1 MKLLIQR
8 VSAASVEVDNQIV
21 SSIQQG
27 VMALVGFDKHDNTES
42 LRSMAEKLLN
52 FKIFNDHNGKIS
64 RSILETNHQLL
75 VVPQVTLSVG
85 TKKGSRPSFS
95 KAADP
100 KKSFHFFQEFIQI
113 IKSLNLECEIGSFG
127 TDMSVRLVNDGP
139 VTFWF
144 EN

>member
-8 VSAASVEVDNQIV
+8 VSTASVEVDNQIV

-42 LRSMAEKLLN
+42 LRSMAKKLLN

-85 TKKGSRPSFS
+85 TKKGSKPSFS

-100 KKSFHFFQEFIQI
+100 KKSFHFFQEFIQV
-113 IKSLNLECEIGSFG
+113 IKSKNLECEIGSFG
-127 TDMSVRLVNDGP
+127 SDMSVRLVNDGP

>member
-1 MKLLIQR
+1 
-8 VSAASVEVDNQIV
+8 
-21 SSIQQG
+21 
-27 VMALVGFDKHDNTES
+27 MALVGFDKHDNTES
-42 LRSMAEKLLN
+42 LTSMAEKLLN

-85 TKKGSRPSFS
+85 TKKGSSPSFS

-100 KKSFHFFQEFIQI
+100 KKSFHFYQEFIQI
-113 IKSLNLECEIGSFG
+113 IKSKNFECEIGSFG
-127 TDMSVRLVNDGP
+127 SDMSVRLVNDGP

>member
-8 VSAASVEVDNQIV
+8 VSTASVEVDNQIV

-52 FKIFNDHNGKIS
+52 FKIFNDQNGKIS

-85 TKKGSRPSFS
+85 TKKGSKPSFS

-127 TDMSVRLVNDGP
+127 SDMSVRLVNDGP

>member
-8 VSAASVEVDNQIV
+8 VSTASVEIDNQIV

-85 TKKGSRPSFS
+85 TKKGSKPSFS

-113 IKSLNLECEIGSFG
+113 IKRKNFECEIGIFG
-127 TDMSVRLVNDGP
+127 SDMSVRLVNDGP

>member
-8 VSAASVEVDNQIV
+8 VSTASVEVDNQIV

-27 VMALVGFDKHDNTES
+27 VLALVGFDKHDTRES
-42 LRSMAEKLLN
+42 LVSMAKKLLN

-64 RSILETNHQLL
+64 KSILETNHQLL

-85 TKKGSRPSFS
+85 TKKGSKPSFS

-113 IKSLNLECEIGSFG
+113 IKKNNLECEIGSFG
-127 TDMSVRLVNDGP
+127 SDMSVRLVNDGP

>member
-85 TKKGSRPSFS
+85 TKKGSKPSFS

-113 IKSLNLECEIGSFG
+113 IKRKNFECEIGIFG
-127 TDMSVRLVNDGP
+127 SDMSVRLVNDGP

>member
-1 MKLLIQR
+1 LKLLIQR
-8 VSAASVEVDNQIV
+8 VSTASVEVDNQIV

-64 RSILETNHQLL
+64 RSLLETNHQLL

-85 TKKGSRPSFS
+85 TKKGSKPSFS

-100 KKSFHFFQEFIQI
+100 VKSFHFFQEFIQI
-113 IKSLNLECEIGSFG
+113 IKRNNLECEIGSFG
-127 TDMSVRLVNDGP
+127 SDMSVRLVNDGP

>member
-8 VSAASVEVDNQIV
+8 VSTASVEVDNQIV

-85 TKKGSRPSFS
+85 TKKGSKPSFS

-113 IKSLNLECEIGSFG
+113 IRRKNLECEIGSFG
-127 TDMSVRLVNDGP
+127 SDMSVRLINDGP

>member
-8 VSAASVEVDNQIV
+8 VSTASVEIDNQIV

-42 LRSMAEKLLN
+42 LTSMVEKLLN

-85 TKKGSRPSFS
+85 TKKGSKPSFS

-100 KKSFHFFQEFIQI
+100 KKSFHFYQEFIQI
-113 IKSLNLECEIGSFG
+113 IRRKNLECEIGSFG
-127 TDMSVRLVNDGP
+127 SDMSVRLVNDGP

>member
-8 VSAASVEVDNQIV
+8 VSTASVEVDNQIV

-27 VMALVGFDKHDNTES
+27 VLALVGFDKHDTRES
-42 LRSMAEKLLN
+42 LVSMAEKLLN

-64 RSILETNHQLL
+64 RSVLETNHQLL
-75 VVPQVTLSVG
+75 IVPQVTLSVG
-85 TKKGSRPSFS
+85 TKKGSKPSFS

-100 KKSFHFFQEFIQI
+100 KSSFHFFQEFIQI
-113 IKSLNLECEIGSFG
+113 IKRKNIECEIGSFG
-127 TDMSVRLVNDGP
+127 SDMLVRLVNDGP

>member
-27 VMALVGFDKHDNTES
+27 VLALVGFEKHDTTDS

-52 FKIFNDHNGKIS
+52 FKIFNDNNGKIS
-64 RSILETNHQLL
+64 RSIIETNHQLL
-75 VVPQVTLSVG
+75 VVPQVTLAVG
-85 TKKGSRPSFS
+85 TKKGSKPSFS

-100 KKSFHFFQEFIQI
+100 KKGFQFFQEFTQI
-113 IKSLNLECEIGSFG
+113 MKRNNLKCETGSFG
-127 TDMSVRLVNDGP
+127 SDMSVRLVNDGP

>member
-8 VSAASVEVDNQIV
+8 VSTASVEVDNQIV

-85 TKKGSRPSFS
+85 TEKGNKPSFS

-100 KKSFHFFQEFIQI
+100 KKGYQFFQEFIQI
-113 IKSLNLECEIGSFG
+113 IKRKNLECEIGSFG
-127 TDMSVRLVNDGP
+127 SDMSVKLINDGP

>member
-8 VSAASVEVDNQIV
+8 VSTASVEVDNQIV

-27 VMALVGFDKHDNTES
+27 VMALVGFDKHDTTEN
-42 LRSMAEKLLN
+42 LGSMAEKLLN

-85 TKKGSRPSFS
+85 TKKGSKPSFS

-100 KKSFHFFQEFIQI
+100 ERSFYFFQEFIEI
-113 IKSLNLECEIGSFG
+113 IKRKKIECEKGSFG
-127 TDMSVRLVNDGP
+127 SDMSVRLVNEGP

>member
-8 VSAASVEVDNQIV
+8 VSTASVEVDNQIV

-42 LRSMAEKLLN
+42 LGLMAEKLLN

-64 RSILETNHQLL
+64 KSILETNHQLL

-85 TKKGSRPSFS
+85 TKKGSKPSFS

-113 IKSLNLECEIGSFG
+113 IKSKNLECEIGSFG
-127 TDMSVRLVNDGP
+127 SDMSVRLINDGP

>member
-8 VSAASVEVDNQIV
+8 VSTASVEVDNQIV

-27 VMALVGFDKHDNTES
+27 VMALVGFDKHDTKEN
-42 LRSMAEKLLN
+42 LGSMAEKLLN

-85 TKKGSRPSFS
+85 TNKGSKPSFS

-100 KKSFHFFQEFIQI
+100 KRSFHFFQEFIEI
-113 IKSLNLECEIGSFG
+113 IRRKKIECEIGSFG
-127 TDMSVRLVNDGP
+127 SDMSVRLVNDGP

>member
-1 MKLLIQR
+1 
-8 VSAASVEVDNQIV
+8 
-21 SSIQQG
+21 
-27 VMALVGFDKHDNTES
+27 MALVGFDKHDTTES
-42 LRSMAEKLLN
+42 LRAMAYKLLN

-64 RSILETNHQLL
+64 KSILETNHQLL

-85 TKKGSRPSFS
+85 TKKGSKPSFS

-113 IKSLNLECEIGSFG
+113 IKRENLECEIGSFG
-127 TDMSVRLVNDGP
+127 SDMSVRLVNDGP

>member
-8 VSAASVEVDNQIV
+8 VSTASVEVDNQII

-52 FKIFNDHNGKIS
+52 FKIFNDHNGRIS

-85 TKKGSRPSFS
+85 TKKGSKPSFS

-113 IKSLNLECEIGSFG
+113 IKTKKPECEIGCFG
-127 TDMSVRLVNDGP
+127 SDMSVKLVNDGP

>member
-8 VSAASVEVDNQIV
+8 VSTASVEIDNQIV

-27 VMALVGFDKHDNTES
+27 VLALVGFDKHDNSES
-42 LRSMAEKLLN
+42 LISMAEKLLN
-52 FKIFNDHNGKIS
+52 FKIFNDHNGRIS
-64 RSILETNHQLL
+64 RSILETNYQLL

-127 TDMSVRLVNDGP
+127 TDMSVLLVNAGP

>member
-8 VSAASVEVDNQIV
+8 VSTASVEVDNQII

-27 VMALVGFDKHDNTES
+27 VMALVGFDKHDTTKS
-42 LRSMAEKLLN
+42 LGSMAEKLLN

-85 TKKGSRPSFS
+85 TKKGSKPSFS

-100 KKSFHFFQEFIQI
+100 KKSFHFFQEFIQM
-113 IKSLNLECEIGSFG
+113 IKRKNLECEIGSFG
-127 TDMSVRLVNDGP
+127 SDMSVSLVNDGP

>member
-8 VSAASVEVDNQIV
+8 VSTASVEIDNQIV

-27 VMALVGFDKHDNTES
+27 VMALVGFDKHDNSES
-42 LRSMAEKLLN
+42 LISMAEKLLN

-64 RSILETNHQLL
+64 KSILETNHQLL

-85 TKKGSRPSFS
+85 TKKGSKPSFS

-113 IKSLNLECEIGSFG
+113 IKSKNLECEIGSFG
-127 TDMSVRLVNDGP
+127 SDMSVRLVNDGP

>member
-8 VSAASVEVDNQIV
+8 VSTASVEVDNQIV

-27 VMALVGFDKHDNTES
+27 VMALVGFDKHDNTQS
-42 LRSMAEKLLN
+42 LGLMAEKLLN

-64 RSILETNHQLL
+64 KSILETNHQLL

-85 TKKGSRPSFS
+85 TKKGSKPSFS

-100 KKSFHFFQEFIQI
+100 KKSFHYFQEFIQI
-113 IKSLNLECEIGSFG
+113 IKTKKPECEIGCFG
-127 TDMSVRLVNDGP
+127 SDMSVKLVNDGP

>member
-8 VSAASVEVDNQIV
+8 VSTASVEVDNQIV

-52 FKIFNDHNGKIS
+52 FKIFNDHRGKIS
-64 RSILETNHQLL
+64 GSILETNHQLL

-85 TKKGSRPSFS
+85 TKKGSKPSFS

-113 IKSLNLECEIGSFG
+113 IKRKKIECEIGSFG
-127 TDMSVRLVNDGP
+127 SDMSVRLVNDGP

>member
-8 VSAASVEVDNQIV
+8 VSTASVEVDNQIV

-113 IKSLNLECEIGSFG
+113 IKSMNLECEIGSFG
-127 TDMSVRLVNDGP
+127 SDMSVRLVNDGP

>member
-8 VSAASVEVDNQIV
+8 VSTASVEVDNQIV

-27 VMALVGFDKHDNTES
+27 VMALVGFDKHDNSES
-42 LRSMAEKLLN
+42 LVSMAEKLLN

-85 TKKGSRPSFS
+85 TNKGSKPSFS

-100 KKSFHFFQEFIQI
+100 KRSFHFFQEFIEI
-113 IKSLNLECEIGSFG
+113 IRRKNIECEIGSFG
-127 TDMSVRLVNDGP
+127 SDMSVRLVNDGP

>member
-8 VSAASVEVDNQIV
+8 VSTASVEVDNQIV

-27 VMALVGFDKHDNTES
+27 VMALVGFDKHDNTEN
-42 LRSMAEKLLN
+42 LVSMTEKLLN

-85 TKKGSRPSFS
+85 TKKGSKPSFS

-113 IKSLNLECEIGSFG
+113 IKRKNLECEIGSFG
-127 TDMSVRLVNDGP
+127 SDMSVRLVNDGP

>member
-8 VSAASVEVDNQIV
+8 VSTASVEVDNQIV

-27 VMALVGFDKHDNTES
+27 VLALVGFDKHDTRES
-42 LRSMAEKLLN
+42 LVSMAKKLLN

-85 TKKGSRPSFS
+85 TKKGSMPSFS

-113 IKSLNLECEIGSFG
+113 IKRNKLECEIGCFG
-127 TDMSVRLVNDGP
+127 SDMSVRLVNDGP

>member
-8 VSAASVEVDNQIV
+8 VSTASVEVDNQIV

-64 RSILETNHQLL
+64 KSILETNHQLL

-85 TKKGSRPSFS
+85 TKKGTKPSFS

-113 IKSLNLECEIGSFG
+113 IKSKNLVCEIGSFG
-127 TDMSVRLVNDGP
+127 SDMSVGLINEGP

>member
-8 VSAASVEVDNQIV
+8 VTTASVEVDNQII

-27 VMALVGFDKHDNTES
+27 VMALVGFDKHDTTES
-42 LRSMAEKLLN
+42 LGSMAEKLLN

-85 TKKGSRPSFS
+85 TEKGNKPSFS

-100 KKSFHFFQEFIQI
+100 KKGYQFFQEFIQI
-113 IKSLNLECEIGSFG
+113 IKRKNLECEIGSFG
-127 TDMSVRLVNDGP
+127 SDMSVKLVNDGP

>member
-8 VSAASVEVDNQIV
+8 VSTASVEVDNQIV

-64 RSILETNHQLL
+64 KSILETNHQLL

-85 TKKGSRPSFS
+85 TKKGSKPSFS

-100 KKSFHFFQEFIQI
+100 KKSFYYFQEFIQI
-113 IKSLNLECEIGSFG
+113 IKSKNLECEIGSFG
-127 TDMSVRLVNDGP
+127 SDMSVRLINDGP

>member
-8 VSAASVEVDNQIV
+8 VSTASVEVDNQIV

-42 LRSMAEKLLN
+42 LELMAEKLLN

-64 RSILETNHQLL
+64 KSILETNHQLL

-85 TKKGSRPSFS
+85 TKKGSKPSFS

-113 IKSLNLECEIGSFG
+113 IKSKNLECEIGSFG
-127 TDMSVRLVNDGP
+127 ADMSVRLVNDGP